1 MSELQEKLAR
11 RLSRLDSTD
20 TVESI
25 EDIIHKNKLKNGTK
39 TPTVSPVKLKHHTSP
54 STLDQGI
61 SKSVSYTLHP
71 TTEKKDTSPSLN
83 RSHSHQG
90 ISSPTHSPSSPQQ
103 KSWARITKEEQIQR
117 DRAALIQRG
126 LHVEP
131 AEVKHIS
138 ATHSFLRPP
147 RTESSNSP
155 HNRQQKQQSEDEQE
169 DQQQDSDIQYEHS
182 DSDNDTEVAV
192 GQAEAEERLVDS
204 LQEKLA
210 FRLSG
215 VDSTVTDG
223 SIDDTLCT
231 QPNKLKNGTDQI
243 TNMNTEL
250 DDGGGRGI
258 VHDPQAQEQQVQQ
271 QQQLEL
277 EQQKQRQQQKQSEL
291 EQQKQ
296 KQQQQQLE
304 LEQQKQKQ
312 QQQQLELEQ
321 QKQRQQQEQL
331 ELDQQNQKQQQ
342 QHLELEQQM
351 LHQIKLEKEVS
362 LSISNSSKS
371 SVKNSTGLICTTSAS
386 ASSSVTDEDTDDN
399 DPSDTAQVITDIK
412 QSLHGLEDEMNTVR
426 TNNTTLQHNHPSS
439 ITNHDPEIHID
450 TLIRNWTQGSS
461 NEAVRYEIYIEVR
474 HSRNT
479 TSPTTTTTTVQKTY
493 MEFRRFRASLGL
505 TLEGMLTS
513 NGGKRVADYFFLF
526 RFLAKYHIF
535 LTSESSS
542 FYVLQSPP
550 PHTSLSVH

>member
-1 MSELQEKLAR
+1 M
-11 RLSRLDSTD
+11 
-20 TVESI
+20 
-25 EDIIHKNKLKNGTK
+25 
-39 TPTVSPVKLKHHTSP
+39 
-54 STLDQGI
+54 
-61 SKSVSYTLHP
+61 
-71 TTEKKDTSPSLN
+71 
-83 RSHSHQG
+83 
-90 ISSPTHSPSSPQQ
+90 
-103 KSWARITKEEQIQR
+103 
-117 DRAALIQRG
+117 
-126 LHVEP
+126 
-131 AEVKHIS
+131 
-138 ATHSFLRPP
+138 
-147 RTESSNSP
+147 
-155 HNRQQKQQSEDEQE
+155 
-169 DQQQDSDIQYEHS
+169 
-182 DSDNDTEVAV
+182 
-192 GQAEAEERLVDS
+192 
-204 LQEKLA
+204 
-210 FRLSG
+210 
-215 VDSTVTDG
+215 
-223 SIDDTLCT
+223 
-231 QPNKLKNGTDQI
+231 
-243 TNMNTEL
+243 
-250 DDGGGRGI
+250 
-258 VHDPQAQEQQVQQ
+258 QQ